1 MTGKVTEP
9 LSLRMRDTV
18 IYEAHVR
25 GLTANPNSGVAPEIR
40 GTYRGLI
47 EKIPYLVDLG
57 VSAVELLPVHQFDR
71 LAVPEGLVNHWGYQT
86 VSFFAPHAA
95 YSSAPGAAG
104 VRSTSSGTWS
114 RRSTGPASR
123 SSWTWSTTTPP
134 RVAPMA
140 RRSAIEGSP
149 TATTTCWT
157 TVAPRT
163 PTTAAAATPSMR
175 ATPSSRRLVLDSL
188 RYWVREMH
196 VDGFRFD
203 LAAVLSRDRA
213 GQPIADPPLIW
224 DIDTDPVLAGAKLIA
239 EAWDAGGL
247 YQVGSFAGDRWSEWN
262 GRFRDDLRSFV
273 KSDPGLTASVAQR
286 FLASPDIYGAAAR
299 PPQTTINFVTC
310 HDGFTLND
318 LVTYSAKHNEANG
331 EDGRDGSD
339 DNRSWGCGAEGPTD
353 DPEVEELRARQVRN
367 MLALTLLSMGVP
379 MILMGDEVRRTQG
392 GNNNA
397 YCHDDATAWF
407 DWADLERH
415 ADVLAYTK
423 GLIAMRRRFQEAL
436 GDPGEMSLT
445 NMLEQV
451 RVQLSGV
458 RNGEP
463 DLRPRLPQPGTHVAR
478 PGARRSTSSAT
489 RGGSRW
495 TSRSRRCSTASRAG
509 DACSTPPSPDQT
521 GCSATRMH
529 LR

>member
-1 MTGKVTEP
+1 
-9 LSLRMRDTV
+9 
-18 IYEAHVR
+18 
-25 GLTANPNSGVAPEIR
+25 
-40 GTYRGLI
+40 
-47 EKIPYLVDLG
+47 
-57 VSAVELLPVHQFDR
+57 
-71 LAVPEGLVNHWGYQT
+71 
-86 VSFFAPHAA
+86 
-95 YSSAPGAAG
+95 
-104 VRSTSSGTWS
+104 
-114 RRSTGPASR
+114 
-123 SSWTWSTTTPP
+123 
-134 RVAPMA
+134 
-140 RRSAIEGSP
+140 
-149 TATTTCWT
+149 
-157 TVAPRT
+157 
-163 PTTAAAATPSMR
+163 
-175 ATPSSRRLVLDSL
+175 
-188 RYWVREMH
+188 

-213 GQPIADPPLIW
+213 GQPISDPPLIW

-262 GRFRDDLRSFV
+262 GRFRDDVRSFV
-273 KSDPGLTASVAQR
+273 KSDPGVTASVSQR

-318 LVTYSAKHNEANG
+318 LVSYSSKHNEANG

-353 DPEVEELRARQVRN
+353 DPEVQELRARQVRN

-379 MILMGDEVRRTQG
+379 MLLMGDEVRRTQG

-415 ADVLAYTK
+415 PDVLAYTK
-423 GLIAMRRRFQEAL
+423 GLIEMRRRFQAAL

-458 RNGEP
+458 RTGEP
-463 DLRPRLPQPGTHVAR
+463 DLGPD
-478 PGARRSTSSAT
+478 
-489 RGGSRW
+489 
-495 TSRSRRCSTASRAG
+495 SRSLALTLHGQGASVHVICNAWWEPLDFEVPPLLEGEPGWRRMLDTSIAGSDGLLGYPDAPPLTMGTIRVGPRSVICLGTPMAAASI
-509 DACSTPPSPDQT
+509 
-521 GCSATRMH
+521 
-529 LR
+529 